1 MVHVSPQP
9 PSGYISPNLQCSPTQ
24 SPIPVTVVAVDAVI
38 VVVGVVCRP
47 VCRNICIILIVQ
59 FFIYS
64 FTYLYNMFVHLS
76 NDGVELVRGVVTKTW
91 LHPPR
96 CALGFGRRQISI
108 CNARPC
114 TYVIS
119 RRVYW
124 TSDRHFLGPI
134 SRSHIFRIRDSHPHV
149 CDRLYSQICT
159 RGNSR
164 RSCATFYRAGFAGRW
179 WLP

>member
-1 MVHVSPQP
+1 MRRFIILPKNVSAWWGRPVNIHCRIHFGMVHVSPQP

-24 SPIPVTVVAVDAVI
+24 SPIPVTVVTVDAVI

-47 VCRNICIILIVQ
+47 VCRNIGIILIVQ
-59 FFIYS
+59 LFIYS

-134 SRSHIFRIRDSHPHV
+134 FPV
-149 CDRLYSQICT
+149 PYFQ
-159 RGNSR
+159 N
-164 RSCATFYRAGFAGRW
+164 
-179 WLP
+179 